1 MLTEMVGFLISGV
14 TFINRRLFP
23 VLALSTLWLAVPV
36 FTNAAID
43 ASDVTP
49 KSSSKGSSAD
59 GITLKR
65 KIAIARFT
73 NETQSNTSFLMTDQ
87 NDRVGKQA
95 SDILSAKLSASG
107 QFLLFERI
115 DAEKTTAEQMLA
127 GIEAEGVGVDYLILG
142 SVSEFGRS
150 TESTSGVFSRAKQQK
165 AYAKVNVRLIDV
177 STGRVI
183 HSAEGAGDA
192 VSTTKTTMGLGS
204 RSGFDQSLTDKAI
217 AAAIAQVTGKLIQ
230 TMTAAPWRSY
240 LLSFEDGSYFIAG
253 GSSQGLKP
261 GLRLVV
267 YKKGKQVKN
276 PQTGALIELPGKVAA
291 QIQIQSTFGDD
302 EFNEI
307 SLASIV
313 SGVISTDLNEYYV
326 EEA

>member
-1 MLTEMVGFLISGV
+1 M
-14 TFINRRLFP
+14 
-23 VLALSTLWLAVPV
+23 
-36 FTNAAID
+36 
-43 ASDVTP
+43 
-49 KSSSKGSSAD
+49 
-59 GITLKR
+59 
-65 KIAIARFT
+65 
-73 NETQSNTSFLMTDQ
+73 
-87 NDRVGKQA
+87 
-95 SDILSAKLSASG
+95 
-107 QFLLFERI
+107 
-115 DAEKTTAEQMLA
+115 
-127 GIEAEGVGVDYLILG
+127 
-142 SVSEFGRS
+142 
-150 TESTSGVFSRAKQQK
+150 
-165 AYAKVNVRLIDV
+165 NVRLVDV

-192 VSTTKTTMGLGS
+192 VSTTKTTMGMGS

-240 LLSFEDGSYFIAG
+240 LLSFEDGGYFIAG
-253 GSSQGLKP
+253 GASQGLRP

-307 SLASIV
+307 SLATIV
-313 SGVISTDLNEYYV
+313 SGDIAPDLNDYYV